1 LRKIWIS
8 INIFFWTLFFG
19 IGSII
24 SIKLSN
30 NKNNFKYYGIKWSE
44 VLIKASGVQLEIIG
58 EHNIKDNKNYIFA
71 PNHSSFMDFPV
82 LFVAINKYLVFV
94 AKKELKKIPIFKS
107 ILNVSGFI
115 FVDRDNTSDAID
127 SLNELKS
134 DIKNT
139 PRSVVVFPE
148 GTRSS
153 SNQLQSFKKGAAVLS
168 INTGLPII
176 PVYIMGSFDWW
187 DTKNF
192 RKNSNKIVVNFGK
205 SIITENKQYED
216 RENITNSIKKE
227 IIKLQNN
234 EI

>member
-1 LRKIWIS
+1 M
-8 INIFFWTLFFG
+8 G

-30 NKNNFKYYGIKWSE
+30 NKNNFKYYSIKWSE
-44 VLIKASGVQLEIIG
+44 ILIKTSGVQLEIRG
-58 EHNIKDNKNYIFA
+58 KKNIKDNKNYIFA

-82 LFVAINKYLVFV
+82 LFVAVNKYLVFV
-94 AKKELKKIPIFKS
+94 AKKELERIPIFKS
-107 ILNVSGFI
+107 ILSISGSI
-115 FVDRDNTSDAID
+115 FVNRDNTNDAID
-127 SLNELKS
+127 SLDELKS

-148 GTRSS
+148 GTRSNL
-153 SNQLQSFKKGAAVLS
+153 NQLKSFKKGAAVLS

-187 DTKNF
+187 NTKNF
-192 RKNSNKIVVNFGK
+192 RKNSNKIVINFGK
-205 SIITENKQYED
+205 PIITENKQYED
-216 RENITNSIKKE
+216 RKNITNSIKKE

-234 EI
+234 ES

>member
-1 LRKIWIS
+1 M
-8 INIFFWTLFFG
+8 G

-30 NKNNFKYYGIKWSE
+30 NKNNFKYYSIKWSE
-44 VLIKASGVQLEIIG
+44 MLIKTSGVQLEIRG
-58 EHNIKDNKNYIFA
+58 KKNIKDNKNYIFA

-82 LFVAINKYLVFV
+82 LFVAVNKYLVFV
-94 AKKELKKIPIFKS
+94 AKKELERIPIFKS
-107 ILNVSGFI
+107 ILSISGSI
-115 FVDRDNTSDAID
+115 FVNRDNTNDAID
-127 SLNELKS
+127 SLDELKS

-148 GTRSS
+148 GTRSNL
-153 SNQLQSFKKGAAVLS
+153 NQLKSFKKGAAVLS

-176 PVYIMGSFDWW
+176 PVYIMGSSDWW
-187 DTKNF
+187 NTKNF

-205 SIITENKQYED
+205 PIITENKQYED
-216 RENITNSIKKE
+216 RKNITNSIKKE

-234 EI
+234 EL

>member
-205 SIITENKQYED
+205 PIITENKQYED
-216 RENITNSIKKE
+216 REKITNSIKKE

>member
-1 LRKIWIS
+1 MRKIWIS

-44 VLIKASGVQLEIIG
+44 MLIKASGVQLEIIG

-205 SIITENKQYED
+205 PIITENKQYED

>member
-1 LRKIWIS
+1 M
-8 INIFFWTLFFG
+8 
-19 IGSII
+19 
-24 SIKLSN
+24 
-30 NKNNFKYYGIKWSE
+30 
-44 VLIKASGVQLEIIG
+44 LIKASGVQLEIIG

-205 SIITENKQYED
+205 PIITENKQYED
-216 RENITNSIKKE
+216 RKNITNSIKKE

>member
-1 LRKIWIS
+1 M
-8 INIFFWTLFFG
+8 
-19 IGSII
+19 
-24 SIKLSN
+24 
-30 NKNNFKYYGIKWSE
+30 
-44 VLIKASGVQLEIIG
+44 LIKASGVQLEIIG

-205 SIITENKQYED
+205 PIITENKQYED
-216 RENITNSIKKE
+216 RKNITNSIKKE
-227 IIKLQNN
+227 ITKLQNN